1 MLILT
6 RRIGEVLRVGD
17 DINMVILT
25 VHNTQVRIGI
35 NAPRNVVID
44 REEVAERKLRGL
56 NQSVAPG
63 LANDVA
69 PNAAA
74 RNTSRNI
81 RVARRRL
88 VPSSAAVPVASPSA
102 PESGKKGTLSLR
114 LPQSKVDR
122 V

>member
-1 MLILT
+1 MNA
-6 RRIGEVLRVGD
+6 LR
-17 DINMVILT
+17 T
-25 VHNTQVRIGI
+25 
-35 NAPRNVVID
+35 VVID

-102 PESGKKGTLSLR
+102 PKSATKGTLR
-114 LPQSKVDR
+114 LPLPPSQLYR
-122 V
+122 VSIRCRSAV